1 MSTRMGLERRQIMI
15 VGQKVG
21 YARVSTNT
29 QDLGLQRD
37 KLADCD
43 RIFEEKVSGRR
54 GAPRPALQ
62 EALAY
67 VRNGD
72 VFVVTKLD
80 RLARS
85 VHDLMQITQTLQD
98 KNCDLQ
104 VLDQELDTST
114 PTGRLI
120 FHVLAV
126 IGEFERELI
135 AERIN
140 EGRKRAMAAGVKFGR
155 KPKLSD
161 LEEKSLACWIKEE
174 ALTKEELAEKFN
186 VSVTTVY
193 RRIAAMKKSAA

>member
-1 MSTRMGLERRQIMI
+1 MI

-21 YARVSTNT
+21 YARVSTSG
-29 QDLGLQRD
+29 QDLSLQLER
-37 KLADCD
+37 LVDCD
-43 RIFEEKVSGRR
+43 RIFKEKVSGGR
-54 GAPRPALQ
+54 GAKRPALN

-72 VFVVTKLD
+72 IFVVTKLD

-85 VHDLMQITQTLQD
+85 VFDLMQITQTLQD

-135 AERIN
+135 NERIK
-140 EGRKRAMAAGVKFGR
+140 EGRIRALAAGVKFGR
-155 KPKLSD
+155 KPKLSK
-161 LEEKSLACWIKEE
+161 EEDEALVSGIKEGV
-174 ALTKEELAEKFN
+174 LSKTELAEMFD

-193 RRIAAMKKSAA
+193 RRITALNAADA

>member
-1 MSTRMGLERRQIMI
+1 MVI
-15 VGQKVG
+15 GQKVG
-21 YARVSTNT
+21 YARVSTSA
-29 QDLGLQRD
+29 QDLSLQKER
-37 KLADCD
+37 LADCD
-43 RIFEEKVSGRR
+43 RIFEEKVSGKR
-54 GAPRPALQ
+54 GTTRPALN

-135 AERIN
+135 TERVN
-140 EGRKRAMAAGVKFGR
+140 EGRLRAMAAGVKFGR
-155 KPKLSD
+155 KPKLSKR
-161 LEEKSLACWIKEE
+161 EEESLSSWIREE
-174 ALTKEELAEKFN
+174 VLSHEELAEKFN
-186 VSVTTVY
+186 VSVSTVY
-193 RRIAAMKKSAA
+193 RRMSAMKKAAA

>member
-1 MSTRMGLERRQIMI
+1 MI

-21 YARVSTNT
+21 YARVSTNA
-29 QDLGLQRD
+29 QDLGLQRE
-37 KLADCD
+37 KFADCD

-85 VHDLMQITQTLQD
+85 VFDLMQITELLQN

-126 IGEFERELI
+126 IGEFEREI
-135 AERIN
+135 IN
-140 EGRKRAMAAGVKFGR
+140 ERVREGRIRAMAAGVRFGR
-155 KPKLSD
+155 KPKLSKIE
-161 LEEKSLACWIKEE
+161 LASLDTWIKEE
-174 ALTKEELAEKFN
+174 VLSKEELAEKFN

-193 RRIAAMKKSAA
+193 RRIAALKNVAA

>member
-1 MSTRMGLERRQIMI
+1 MV
-15 VGQKVG
+15 VGQRVG
-21 YARVSTNT
+21 YARVSTT
-29 QDLGLQRD
+29 AQDLGLQKER
-37 KLADCD
+37 LVDCD
-43 RIFEEKVSGRR
+43 RIFEEKVSGKR
-54 GAPRPALQ
+54 GTTRPALN

-98 KNCDLQ
+98 KNCDLK

-135 AERIN
+135 TERVN
-140 EGRKRAMAAGVKFGR
+140 EGRMRAMAAGVNFGR
-155 KPKLSD
+155 KPKLTK
-161 LEEKSLACWIKEE
+161 LEEESLSSWIREE
-174 ALTKEELAEKFN
+174 ALSKEELAEKFN
-186 VSVTTVY
+186 VSVSTVY
-193 RRIAAMKKSAA
+193 RRMSAMKKAVA

>member
-1 MSTRMGLERRQIMI
+1 MI

-21 YARVSTNT
+21 YARVSTNA

-54 GAPRPALQ
+54 GAPRPAFQ

-85 VHDLMQITQTLQD
+85 VHVVVQISQTLQD

-104 VLDQELDTST
+104 VLDQELDTFT

-135 AERIN
+135 TERIN
-140 EGRKRAMAAGVKFGR
+140 EGRKRAMAVGVEFGR
-155 KPKLSD
+155 KPKLSK
-161 LEEKSLACWIKEE
+161 LEEESLASWIKEE
-174 ALTKEELAEKFN
+174 ALSKEELAEKFN
-186 VSVTTVY
+186 VSVTTIY
-193 RRIAAMKKSAA
+193 RRIVTLKKSAA

>member
-1 MSTRMGLERRQIMI
+1 MI

-21 YARVSTNT
+21 YACVSTNA
-29 QDLGLQRD
+29 QDLSLQRD

-72 VFVVTKLD
+72 VIVVTKLD

-135 AERIN
+135 TERIN

-155 KPKLSD
+155 KPKLSKQ
-161 LEEKSLACWIKEE
+161 EEESLASWIKEE
-174 ALTKEELAEKFN
+174 ALSKEELAEKFN
-186 VSVTTVY
+186 VSVTTIY
-193 RRIAAMKKSAA
+193 QRIATLKKSEA

>member
-1 MSTRMGLERRQIMI
+1 MI
-15 VGQKVG
+15 VGQRVG
-21 YARVSTNT
+21 YARVSTSG
-29 QDLGLQRD
+29 QDLGLQLE
-37 KLADCD
+37 KLSDCD
-43 RIFEEKVSGRR
+43 RIFQEKVSG
-54 GAPRPALQ
+54 GKGVSRPALR

-67 VRNGD
+67 ARNGD

-135 AERIN
+135 NERIR
-140 EGRKRAMAAGVKFGR
+140 EGRIRAMAAGVKFGR
-155 KPKLSD
+155 KPKLSK
-161 LEEKSLACWIKEE
+161 LEEESLAMWIKEE
-174 ALTKEELAEKFN
+174 ALSKEELAEKFN
-186 VSVTTVY
+186 VSVTTIY
-193 RRIAAMKKSAA
+193 RRITAMKNAAA

>member
-1 MSTRMGLERRQIMI
+1 MI

-21 YARVSTNT
+21 YARVSTSG
-29 QDLGLQRD
+29 QDLSLQLER
-37 KLADCD
+37 LVDCD
-43 RIFEEKVSGRR
+43 RVFQEKVSGGK
-54 GAPRPALQ
+54 GANRPALK
-62 EALAY
+62 EALVY

-85 VHDLMQITQTLQD
+85 VHDLMKITQTLQD

-135 AERIN
+135 TERIN
-140 EGRKRAMAAGVKFGR
+140 GGRKRAMAAGVKFGR
-155 KPKLSD
+155 KPKLSKQ
-161 LEEKSLACWIKEE
+161 EEESLASWIKEE
-174 ALTKEELAEKFN
+174 TLSKEELAEKFN

-193 RRIAAMKKSAA
+193 RRIATLKKSEA

>member
-1 MSTRMGLERRQIMI
+1 MI

-21 YARVSTNT
+21 YARVSTNA
-29 QDLGLQRD
+29 QDLGLQRE

-120 FHVLAV
+120 FHALAV

-135 AERIN
+135 TERIN

-155 KPKLSD
+155 KPKLSK
-161 LEEKSLACWIKEE
+161 LEEESLASWIKEE
-174 ALTKEELAEKFN
+174 ALSKEELAEKFN

-193 RRIAAMKKSAA
+193 RRIAALKNAAA

>member
-1 MSTRMGLERRQIMI
+1 MV

-21 YARVSTNT
+21 YARVSTTN
-29 QDLGLQRD
+29 QNLNLQRER
-37 KLADCD
+37 LSDCD
-43 RIFEEKVSGRR
+43 RIFEEKVSGKR
-54 GAPRPALQ
+54 GTTRPALG

-85 VHDLMQITQTLQD
+85 VHDLMQITQTLKD

-135 AERIN
+135 TERVN
-140 EGRKRAMAAGVKFGR
+140 EGRMRAMAAGVKFGR
-155 KPKLSD
+155 KPKLSKV
-161 LEEKSLACWIKEE
+161 EEESLSSWIREE
-174 ALTKEELAEKFN
+174 VLSKEELAEKFN
-186 VSVTTVY
+186 VSISTIY
-193 RRIAAMKKSAA
+193 RRMTAIKKAAA